1 MLLMDAWDEAI
12 DGQCAMC
19 CHPVATLLAKLSK
32 NMNMMKRFCEKCGI
46 TGRSVYNYMCNSCG
60 FVVIRVK
67 DRNVGNIVLR
77 KHELP

>member
-1 MLLMDAWDEAI
+1 
-12 DGQCAMC
+12 MC

-32 NMNMMKRFCEKCGI
+32 NMNMMKLFCEKCAI

-67 DRNVGNIVLR
+67 DRNRNGGDVVVSR
-77 KHELP
+77 KHEAP